1 MFDVH
6 LLDRMSFG
14 DLGET
19 LGQVLEKMD
28 QLAEEGSADEDDT
41 RHDVLLVIANQIIV
55 RMNSIIRDNGLD
67 SPELLDQWNRVTK
80 SYQEGFKNYTRT
92 YLKEGVP
99 LVLAEP
105 ERPSRTSGADAD
117 AAWRAELDEIV
128 LDEKLLDGMNAGD
141 LFRVNRLI
149 TEKVKQFDEE
159 LPEDVAEP
167 LIEKLLKFGDI
178 VIRRLDPLVR
188 EGYKNRPEKLAE
200 WEAIMND
207 YTDLD
212 DEGGEDTRADIESSE
227 VS

>member
-1 MFDVH
+1 MFDVN
-6 LLDRMSFG
+6 LLDRLSFSE
-14 DLGET
+14 LNET

-28 QLAEEGSADEDDT
+28 QLAKEGSADEDDS
-41 RHDVLLVIANQIIV
+41 RHDALLVIANQIIE
-55 RMNSIIRDNGLD
+55 RMNSMIRDNNLN
-67 SPELLDQWNRVTK
+67 SPELLDQWNRVSK
-80 SYQEGFKNYTRT
+80 SYREGFKNYTRT

-99 LVLAEP
+99 LVMAEP
-105 ERPSRTSGADAD
+105 ERSSGSSGADA
-117 AAWRAELDEIV
+117 AWLAKLDEIV

-141 LFRVNRLI
+141 LFRVNNLI
-149 TEKVKQFDEE
+149 IEKVEQFDET

-167 LIEKLLKFGDI
+167 LIERLLKFGNI
-178 VIRRLDPLVR
+178 VIRRLDLLMR
-188 EGYKNRPEKLAE
+188 EAYQNKPEKLAE